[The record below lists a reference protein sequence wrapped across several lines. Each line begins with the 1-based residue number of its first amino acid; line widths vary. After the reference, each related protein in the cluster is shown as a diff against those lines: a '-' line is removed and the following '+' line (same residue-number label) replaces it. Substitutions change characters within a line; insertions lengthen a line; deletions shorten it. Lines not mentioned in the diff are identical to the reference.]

1 MNARGG
7 WWLRHNVRL
16 VTALLLTSAAFA
28 VGSFIAGFTSRRAQ
42 WQGALLAGAL
52 LCAGLALVVWAN
64 RVVGG
69 GPFEEE
75 RETLDPSA
83 VESAAMDEDL
93 ERGEELSRRV
103 WVRRSAIAAGGA
115 IALGFVEPWRTL
127 GPTPGRAP
135 LETSWRSGVRVV
147 TPDGQTVEARG
158 VSLDALLTIFPEGH
172 TDEANA
178 QVVLMRVP
186 PDLLTRHPERK
197 SWSPNGLLGF
207 SKVCTHAGCPVGLY
221 QSTIHQLLCPC
232 HQSSFDVLDAA
243 RPISGPAAWPLPQLP
258 LMIDAEGLLR
268 ANGELSA
275 PVGPGWWKQ

>member
-1 MNARGG
+1 MKADG
-7 WWLRHNVRL
+7 WWLRHNIRL
-16 VTALLLTSAAFA
+16 VTVLLVASAAFGA
-28 VGSFIAGFTSRRAQ
+28 GSFVAGFTSRRAQ
-42 WQGALLAGAL
+42 WQGAFLAGAL
-52 LCAGLALVVWAN
+52 LCAGFALVVWAN

-69 GPFEEE
+69 GPYEEE
-75 RETLDPSA
+75 RETLDPSP
-83 VESAAMDEDL
+83 VESAAMEEDL
-93 ERGEELSRRV
+93 ERGDELTRRV
-103 WVRRSAIAAGGA
+103 WVRRSAVAAGGA
-115 IALGFVEPWRTL
+115 IALGFVEPWRAL
-127 GPTPGRAP
+127 GPTPGHAP
-135 LETSWRSGVRVV
+135 LRTSWRSGVRVV

-158 VSLDALLTIFPEGH
+158 VSLDALLTVFPEGH

-178 QVVLMRVP
+178 QVVVMRVQP
-186 PDLLTRHPERK
+186 ELLTLHPDRK

-258 LMIDAEGLLR
+258 LMIDGEGLLR
-268 ANGELSA
+268 ANGALNA